1 MYLHIIVEGG
11 RMKLYISNVGIVES
25 VSQSVEDGKSKLQ
38 SARSRRLYAPST
50 FQYASYC
57 SELKRKIQEYY
68 KELNYIYN
76 ALKKSERK
84 YDNLFSDE
92 IRTVDR
98 LRQSTLDERNGVQDI
113 L

>member
-1 MYLHIIVEGG
+1 
-11 RMKLYISNVGIVES
+11 MKLFISSTGLVDS
-25 VSQSVEDGKSKLQ
+25 VSSAVEDGKEKLQ
-38 SARSRRLYAPST
+38 TARMKRLYAPSS
-50 FQYASYC
+50 FAYASYC
-57 SELKRKIQEYY
+57 SGLRRQIQEYY
-68 KELNYIYN
+68 KELNYINN

-98 LRQSTLDERNGVQDI
+98 LKEITLAERNGVQDI